1 MDSISFAIRPPLSR
15 AELPGLYRRICSLFE
30 LSDAR
35 TAYCDVRGI
44 AADAVAIDAL
54 ARLKLAA
61 RRRGVTLEVLGA
73 SPELRA
79 LIGFAGLDRALTP
92 RAEPGDRTV
101 ETGDR

>member
-1 MDSISFAIRPPLSR
+1 MDSIRFAIRPPLTR
-15 AELPGLYRRICSLFE
+15 TELPGLYRRICSLFE
-30 LSDAR
+30 LSGAR

-61 RRRGVTLEVLGA
+61 RRRGVSLEVLGA

-79 LIGFAGLDRALTP
+79 LIGFAGLDRAL
-92 RAEPGDRTV
+92 RLRGQEEGRTAK
-101 ETGDR
+101 TGDR